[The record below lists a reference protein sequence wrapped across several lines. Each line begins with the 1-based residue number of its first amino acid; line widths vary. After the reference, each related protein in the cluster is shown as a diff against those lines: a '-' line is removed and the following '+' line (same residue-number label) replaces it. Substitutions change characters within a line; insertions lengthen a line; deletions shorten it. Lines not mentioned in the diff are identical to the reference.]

1 MARRYRL
8 NVDFDNSVVPFLYN
22 TTGEFTFT
30 VPSSPNFMDTRY
42 VVFLPCA
49 ILLTDAGQRPVISGY
64 TRIETGIPST
74 NEFRTIPVANYDEY
88 FLKDALEFPADSAG
102 ATLTVTNLWTIGS
115 TVDPDG
121 TNSYSDDRKGCQV
134 YTRKSTGV
142 DTDLNVGTLHIGE
155 GFIVVNGSEIIID
168 SEQDIVPGAA
178 LTASLWHIVYMDTAG
193 IISFEET
200 TASDYSLFPI
210 SVLDSLAPVNSQ
222 KTGRYKV
229 DNGDMRAI
237 AAVYT
242 LPEQSDYNSGTTY
255 SRTQKV
261 VEGTT
266 VYNSRVSSNIGHTP
280 SSSPT
285 YWLEMGAE
293 GYLFNPKVY
302 NFPESIFGTGALGD
316 VTLDGTGLGATA
328 TPLFG
333 VRENVTGTIEYYPEY
348 EFNNL
353 TITGV
358 CYAGKS
364 NGLSLDPVVIR
375 VKGTLTIGASG
386 QINGDAR
393 GANGGAGGTAVSG
406 GVAGTAG
413 GKSGR
418 PIHIYA
424 NKIVCQ
430 RTSGYW
436 ITTQAGN
443 GSDFSGIQHLPGT
456 GAGSSSGI
464 KIITNSN
471 KIDIGLDRINYTINS
486 RAGKLY
492 STNFSSYVS
501 GVLQRGGENGNP
513 GYSSKESVYLS
524 LSAGDGGEG
533 GGTHGSQSATGGK
546 GGKYSS
552 GIMPGGGGGSF
563 GCGGGASS
571 GSSAST
577 GGDGQAPAIPH
588 ENLNYIIIIDQY
600 DSREAI

>member
-1 MARRYRL
+1 MTRRYRL

-49 ILLTDAGQRPVISGY
+49 ILLTDAGQRPAISGY

-88 FLKDALEFPADSAG
+88 LLKDALEFPADSAG

-210 SVLDSLAPVNSQ
+210 AVLDSLAPVNSQ

-266 VYNSRVSSNIGHTP
+266 VYNSRVSSNTGNTP
-280 SSSPT
+280 STSPT
-285 YWLEMGAE
+285 YWLEMGTE

-328 TPLFG
+328 TPFYG
-333 VRENVTGTIEYYPEY
+333 VRENIAAGPEYYPEY

-353 TITGV
+353 TITGTV
-358 CYAGKS
+358 YCGK
-364 NGLSLDPVVIR
+364 NDGLSLDPVVIR

-386 QINGDAR
+386 QINGDER
-393 GANGGAGGTAVSG
+393 GANGGAGGTGSAAG
-406 GVAGTAG
+406 GAG

-418 PIHIYA
+418 PIHIFM
-424 NKIVCQ
+424 NKIVDL
-430 RTSGYW
+430 RSSGYSITTKAATGRGGTTSGYYYSGSGGGSSSGLII
-436 ITTQAGN
+436 ITNSQKNDFINHVNFDINSVGGTVSNVYAGRGGCFSSKGEDVVASQTLYRGGDIGQGGASTCFGAGGGFFGGGGGAGN
-443 GSDFSGIQHLPGT
+443 GS
-456 GAGSSSGI
+456 AGSAPVISH
-464 KIITNSN
+464 KN
-471 KIDIGLDRINYTINS
+471 L
-486 RAGKLY
+486 
-492 STNFSSYVS
+492 
-501 GVLQRGGENGNP
+501 
-513 GYSSKESVYLS
+513 GYL
-524 LSAGDGGEG
+524 
-533 GGTHGSQSATGGK
+533 T
-546 GGKYSS
+546 
-552 GIMPGGGGGSF
+552 
-563 GCGGGASS
+563 
-571 GSSAST
+571 
-577 GGDGQAPAIPH
+577 
-588 ENLNYIIIIDQY
+588 IIDRY
-600 DSREAI
+600 D

>member
-49 ILLTDAGQRPVISGY
+49 ILLTDAGQRPAISGY

-88 FLKDALEFPADSAG
+88 LLKDALEFPADSAG

-142 DTDLNVGTLHIGE
+142 DTDLNVSTLHIGE

-266 VYNSRVSSNIGHTP
+266 VYNSRVSSNTGHTP

-285 YWLEMGAE
+285 YWLEMGTE

-328 TPLFG
+328 TPLYG

-364 NGLSLDPVVIR
+364 DGLSLDPVVIR

-393 GANGGAGGTAVSG
+393 GANGGAGGTKG
-406 GVAGTAG
+406 GGAGA
-413 GKSGR
+413 KSGR
-418 PIHIYA
+418 PIHIFA
-424 NKIVCQ
+424 NKIVRQ

-436 ITTQAGN
+436 LTTQAAN
-443 GSDFSGIQHLPGT
+443 GSDANTSYTAGGG
-456 GAGSSSGI
+456 GASSSGI
-464 KIITNSN
+464 KLITNSIRDSFELLIN
-471 KIDIGLDRINYTINS
+471 KKIRGLPGR
-486 RAGKLY
+486 K
-492 STNFSSYVS
+492 SSS
-501 GVLQRGGENGNP
+501 GVNYYGLGMGGF
-513 GYSSKESVYLS
+513 LS
-524 LSAGDGGEG
+524 GTPLAGAVNTSIEGSAPAVGQGGSMG
-533 GGTHGSQSATGGK
+533 A
-546 GGKYSS
+546 
-552 GIMPGGGGGSF
+552 GGGGDT
-563 GCGGGASS
+563 
-571 GSSAST
+571 ST
-577 GGDGQAPAIPH
+577 GTAGNVPAIPH
-588 ENLNYIIIIDQY
+588 NELDYIIIIDRY